1 MVADLCHAVRRQHR
15 QEKPM
20 TANFPRFGI
29 WALVSGATGSLFHP
43 DEAPDAT
50 WERNKRLVLEAEALG
65 YDSTLVAQHLFHVR
79 DETLDQLET
88 WTACAALAALT
99 DRIEIIAAIKPRLFH
114 PAVLAKMAT
123 QIEEISHGRFA
134 INLVNAW
141 YKPEFERAGIPFSE
155 HDARYDYGREW
166 ITIVRDLMAGERV
179 DFHGEHFAIDG
190 YQLRP
195 TGRYRPRPVIYAGG
209 ESAPARDLAA
219 DTADIWFINGQ
230 PPENV
235 RALIADTAAK
245 PRRGP
250 KLRYGLS
257 AFVVARQTDA
267 QAQDEHA
274 RLLDIARQDAP
285 LRERQMANT
294 DSKAVMFHTFAQLP
308 KHVGSNGGTAAGLV
322 GSYDTVAARIQQFHR
337 LGIET
342 FMLQFQ
348 PFEAEMRRFANEV
361 RPRVQRLFAAVA

>member
-1 MVADLCHAVRRQHR
+1 
-15 QEKPM
+15 M
-20 TANFPRFGI
+20 TASIPRFGI

-43 DEAPDAT
+43 DEPPDAT
-50 WERNKRLVLEAEALG
+50 WERNKRLVLEAETLG
-65 YDSTLVAQHLFHVR
+65 YDTTLVAQHLFHVR

-88 WTACAALAALT
+88 WTSC
-99 DRIEIIAAIKPRLFH
+99 AAIKPRLFH

-166 ITIVRDLMAGERV
+166 ITLVRALIAGERV
-179 DFHGEHFAIDG
+179 EFKGAHFTIDG

-195 TGRYRPRPVIYAGG
+195 TGRYRPRPIIYAGG
-209 ESAPARDLAA
+209 ESVQARDLAA
-219 DTADIWFINGQ
+219 DTADVWFINGQ
-230 PPENV
+230 PTENV
-235 RALIADTAAK
+235 RALIADTAAR

-257 AFVVARQTDA
+257 AFVIARPTDA
-267 QAQDEHA
+267 EAQEEHA
-274 RLLDIARQDAP
+274 RILDIARQDAP
-285 LRERQMANT
+285 LRDRQMANT
-294 DSKAVMFHTFAQLP
+294 DPKAVMFHTFARLP

-322 GSYDTVAARIQQFHR
+322 GSYDTVAARILQFHA

-348 PFEAEMRRFANEV
+348 PFEAEMRRFADEV
-361 RPRVQRLFAAVA
+361 RPRVQRLSVAAA